1 MMAMPTLT
9 RRARSGWIAVL
20 LPLSVLACAPGG
32 TGDKGPAAPGV
43 SVDEVREQV
52 RLYSMGGGEKDEAG
66 EKFYN
71 WGEAAHSAL
80 AELARDPGLTD
91 TELDAMMMI
100 VAVYAHTPGLF
111 DALRTRI
118 GAIPDPEARAMR
130 LGLLEHFQA
139 SPGVAVP

>member
-1 MMAMPTLT
+1 MAAIPTLT

-20 LPLSVLACAPGG
+20 LSLAAVACAPGG
-32 TGDKGPAAPGV
+32 VDGKGPAAPGV
-43 SVDEVREQV
+43 SIDEVREQV

-71 WGEAAHSAL
+71 WGEAAHPAL

-91 TELDAMMMI
+91 TELDAMIMI
-100 VAVYAHTPGLF
+100 VSVYAHTPELF

-118 GAIPDPEARAMR
+118 SAIPDPEARAMR
-130 LGLLEHFQA
+130 LGLLEQLQA
-139 SPGVAVP
+139 SPGVAAP